1 MQIKILFSAVKA
13 QVITTRG
20 GGARVFTNEDQT
32 DSVMKE
38 TLKNFLKIYAI

>member
-13 QVITTRG
+13 QVITRRG
-20 GGARVFTNEDQT
+20 GAEGVITNEDQT
-32 DSVMKE
+32 DRVMKE